1 MKSNLLLNKI
11 HLIQIEYK
19 ELLAALVPKLKSS
32 HAPEALDEINLFWLR
47 HIEEIQLYLR
57 AWFPGEN
64 SYVFTAATYMDYDDK
79 EHLPFLLMGDKHV
92 LDDPLS
98 KYAEIR
104 SKMPEGKD
112 AEFLY
117 EQIGVTA
124 EDNLKLLENVHEEI
138 LILPLR
144 LLNQSNAHNSLYKVG
159 EQAFVSLFNGIN
171 SLSDYFS
178 KCDSID
184 DIIQYARGDIGRL
197 VMFSEDDDASLPFKE
212 RFKAALV
219 ETQYMVDVNKPDSD
233 NFFMLVFGCIQQA
246 IDVIVSCVE
255 YGCIPYIR
263 YPVSLHY
270 ISLLSES
277 MLDIEHVITLR
288 FKMSVAFV
296 VYQLCDKNRLATV
309 CFEEF
314 LKKKQEYD
322 FNAKLF
328 RVLAE
333 HGVNEKS
340 FLGNTITKFVID
352 ELEAFYSILS
362 GAEDK
367 DLRLNLGPITNL

>member
-98 KYAEIR
+98 KYAELR
-104 SKMPEGKD
+104 SKMSEGKD

-117 EQIGVTA
+117 KQIGVTA
-124 EDNLKLLENVHEEI
+124 EGNLKLLENVHEEI

-212 RFKAALV
+212 RFKAALA

-277 MLDIEHVITLR
+277 MLNIEHVITLR

-333 HGVNEKS
+333 HGVNKKS

-367 DLRLNLGPITNL
+367 DLRLNFGPITNL

>member
-11 HLIQIEYK
+11 HLIQAEYK
-19 ELLAALVPKLKSS
+19 ELLAALLPKLKNS

-47 HIEEIQLYLR
+47 HIEEVQLYLR
-57 AWFPGEN
+57 ASFPGEN

-104 SKMPEGKD
+104 SKMPKGKD

-117 EQIGVTA
+117 KQISVTA

-138 LILPLR
+138 IILPLR
-144 LLNQSNAHNSLYKVG
+144 LLNQPNTNNSLYKVG
-159 EQAFVSLFNGIN
+159 EQSFVSLFNGIN

-178 KCDSID
+178 KCVSFD
-184 DIIQYARGDIGRL
+184 DIIQYAREDIKRL
-197 VMFSEDDDASLPFKE
+197 VMFSEDDDASLPFEE

-219 ETQYMVDVNKPDSD
+219 GTQYMVDVNKPDSD

-270 ISLLSES
+270 ISLLSEN
-277 MLDIEHVITLR
+277 MLDIEHINTLR
-288 FKMSVAFV
+288 YKMSVAFV
-296 VYQLCDKNRLATV
+296 IYKLCDKDRLATV
-309 CFEEF
+309 CLDEF
-314 LKKKQEYD
+314 MKKNREYD
-322 FNAKLF
+322 FNSKLF
-328 RVLAE
+328 RVLGE

-340 FLGNTITKFVID
+340 FLGHTITQLVIE
-352 ELEAFYSILS
+352 ELEEFYGILS
-362 GAEDK
+362 GTEDSDKAEIQ
-367 DLRLNLGPITNL
+367 PSS

>member
-19 ELLAALVPKLKSS
+19 ELLSALLPKLKSF

-47 HIEEIQLYLR
+47 HIEDVQLYLR

-64 SYVFTAATYMDYDDK
+64 SYVFTAATFMDFEDR

-98 KYAEIR
+98 KYSEIR

-112 AEFLY
+112 AEFIY
-117 EQIGVTA
+117 KQIGITA

-144 LLNQSNAHNSLYKVG
+144 LLNQANAHNSLYKIG
-159 EQAFVSLFNGIN
+159 EQVFVSLFNGID

-178 KCDSID
+178 KCTSID
-184 DIIQYARGDIGRL
+184 DIKQFAREDIGRL
-197 VMFSEDDDASLPFKE
+197 VMFSKDDDASLPFEE
-212 RFKAALV
+212 RFRVALA
-219 ETQYMVDVNKPDSD
+219 ETQYMVDANKPDSD
-233 NFFMLVFGCIQQA
+233 NFFMLVYGCIQQA

-277 MLDIEHVITLR
+277 MLDIEHIITLR

-296 VYQLCDKNRLATV
+296 VYQLCDKDRLAIV
-309 CFEEF
+309 CLEEF
-314 LKKKQEYD
+314 LKNNQEYD
-322 FNAKLF
+322 FSSNLF

-333 HGVNEKS
+333 RGINEKS
-340 FLGNTITKFVID
+340 FLGHTITQVVID
-352 ELEAFYSILS
+352 ELEEFYSILS
-362 GAEDK
+362 RVEDTDK
-367 DLRLNLGPITNL
+367 VENQPSS